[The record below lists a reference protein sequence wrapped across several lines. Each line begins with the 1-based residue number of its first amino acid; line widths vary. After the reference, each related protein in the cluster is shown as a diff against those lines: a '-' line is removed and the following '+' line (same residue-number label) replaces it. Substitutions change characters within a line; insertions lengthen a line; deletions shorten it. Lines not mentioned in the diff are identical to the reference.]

1 MAATRAQIEDIS
13 NIIVAVINFMPNAIT
28 AALIMLV
35 GFIVAD
41 VIKNAVFT
49 SLDAAGLEYARTL
62 SKVVFG
68 FKGCPAVISAMLD
81 VASGKISID
90 DVDYRA

>member
-1 MAATRAQIEDIS
+1 MNPNDAMPINEAQIHHLFEEAGLTDAP
-13 NIIVAVINFMPNAIT
+13 VANQRRIDEVLERA
-28 AALIMLV
+28 V
-35 GFIVAD
+35 HES
-41 VIKNAVFT
+41 VIKDT
-49 SLDAAGLEYARTL
+49 S
-62 SKVVFG
+62 SFV